1 MSDHRSEP
9 RRRGEELVQAIYDAV
24 LAELAENGYAAVTME
39 AVAQRAHTGKAS
51 LYRRWPTR
59 LELILDT
66 IQSRIPTEDAIIDT
80 GSLRTDLITVFDRF
94 AAELAGPLGRA
105 LRGVWAE
112 SLGDEE
118 HHRRVRRH
126 SRHGGLA
133 LMRAILDRAVDRGEV
148 DPAVITNQ
156 RMEAGPAILRY
167 RLLLDGRPLDVT
179 ELVDDVVLPL
189 FTPGEVTR

>member
-1 MSDHRSEP
+1 VNDHRSEP
-9 RRRGEELVQAIYDAV
+9 RRRGDELVQAIYDAA
-24 LAELAENGYAAVTME
+24 LAELVENGYASVTMDT
-39 AVAQRAHTGKAS
+39 VAQRARTGKAS

-59 LELILDT
+59 VELIMDA
-66 IQSRIPTEDAIIDT
+66 IHSRIPDVDSMIDT
-80 GSLRTDLITVFDRF
+80 GSLRSDLIALFDRF
-94 AAELAGPLGRA
+94 AAELAGPIGQA

-118 HHRRVRRH
+118 HHRRVRNH
-126 SRHGGLA
+126 SRHGGLT
-133 LMRAILDRAVDRGEV
+133 LIRAILDRAVERGEIA
-148 DPAVITNQ
+148 PAAITAQ

-189 FTPGEVTR
+189 FTAA